1 MAMDPERAKSALLK
15 SLLILPERRNPAD
28 LERIEEAL
36 RSAEPLSRYP
46 SSKLSKL
53 SRICQ
58 RFELAQ
64 NDSVFLEGDE
74 SVYFYLLI
82 EGTVVFS
89 KADENGQRMV
99 IREVSSFGW
108 FGEDVLFE
116 VSPCIDQIRAAI
128 SAQTLRFR
136 FFVPAIS
143 AARRLVDAGVLPE
156 ARYQCHLLFQ
166 SADDPSASPCGA
178 CLLVRVDLRRDNKA
192 ASGSRGE
199 DVTCLSRFQS
209 RNAGLG
215 RFEGFRRC
223 RHLH

>member
-15 SLLILPERRNPAD
+15 SLLVLPERRNPAD

-82 EGTVVFS
+82 EGTVVLS

-128 SAQTLRFR
+128 SAPKHWAFPLFR
-136 FFVPAIS
+136 SCHFRS
-143 AARRLVDAGVLPE
+143 TAAGGCRSF
-156 ARYQCHLLFQ
+156 AR
-166 SADDPSASPCGA
+166 STIPMPSALPKC
-178 CLLVRVDLRRDNKA
+178 
-192 ASGSRGE
+192 
-199 DVTCLSRFQS
+199 
-209 RNAGLG
+209 
-215 RFEGFRRC
+215 
-223 RHLH
+223 